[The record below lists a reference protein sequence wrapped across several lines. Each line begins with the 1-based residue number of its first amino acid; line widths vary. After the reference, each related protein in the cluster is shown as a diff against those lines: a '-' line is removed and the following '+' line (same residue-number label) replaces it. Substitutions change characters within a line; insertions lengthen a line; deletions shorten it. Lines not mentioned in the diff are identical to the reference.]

1 MPVAWIS
8 YSDRSSTA
16 WRCSVLLPLLHISDV
31 SPLPVVAKSITA
43 WRITQAQYQD
53 TSFSGE
59 GAKRYGGR
67 FNSTGVP
74 VVYTAES
81 IALATLELLVRVN
94 QRTHLNRYVR
104 ISVRF
109 SRDHVTEP
117 SSLPEGWD
125 AHPYGPASQAVG
137 DEWALSQQ
145 SLVLKVPSV
154 VEPMESNYLI
164 NPLHPDYDALE
175 IGHPTPLQL
184 DARLLSD

>member
-1 MPVAWIS
+1 M
-8 YSDRSSTA
+8 
-16 WRCSVLLPLLHISDV
+16 
-31 SPLPVVAKSITA
+31 TA

-53 TSFSGE
+53 TAFSGD

-67 FNSTGVP
+67 FNSVGVP

-109 SRDHVTEP
+109 SRDHITEVD
-117 SSLPEGWD
+117 SLPEEWD
-125 AHPYGPASQAVG
+125 AHPYGPVSQSVG
-137 DEWALSQQ
+137 DEWARSQR

-154 VEPMESNYLI
+154 IEPMESNYLI

-175 IGHPTPLQL
+175 IGDPTPLRL
-184 DARLLSD
+184 DARLLDD